1 VHTVSAA
8 PSSVLL
14 WNAEEL
20 HDPPAAPCCLRSTRA
35 GARAVVYRT
44 GPGGGVVALVEFTAD
59 AEPRAEGGW
68 HAPAVV
74 RPLEHPLPRAVLLAD
89 DLLGPV
95 FRHLRSR
102 RRLPE
107 AAAERLMALL
117 DAPAAGP
124 VTSPAR

>member
-1 VHTVSAA
+1 MHTAV

-14 WNAEEL
+14 WNADEL
-20 HDPPAAPCCLRSTRA
+20 SDPPAAPCCLRSTRA
-35 GARAVVYRT
+35 GERAAVYRT

-59 AEPRAEGGW
+59 AEARADGGW
-68 HAPAVV
+68 HATAVV
-74 RPLEHPLPRAVLLAD
+74 SAAAQPLPRAALLAD

-107 AAAERLMALL
+107 AAGERLMALL
-117 DAPAAGP
+117 GP
-124 VTSPAR
+124 TPR